1 VAQYWYPVFVDALT
15 LVPKCQQGTVV
26 QVVSPRNSNI
36 TFDDRRRH
44 VRHKVPSIIYVG
56 LGASNG
62 GIVINLGAG
71 GLSLQAVAELN
82 PEAELT
88 LHLQLEGNEQAIET
102 EGRITWLGPTQ
113 KEAGI
118 CFKNLLGPT
127 EQQIAEWIARLE
139 PPAPGS
145 DIGTEP
151 RRQSPPIRGE
161 VPVQSIQNSIQAISP
176 RKKTENT
183 RSNFAPEIPRE
194 SLSES
199 SQLDD
204 SSIAPDAA
212 PPRFTTHRLR
222 LRFEEGFTSQLD
234 KSVESPPEHSD
245 PTLEPAT
252 PSIGAVGILPR
263 DAVLPSSS
271 EIISTGNRVGALTES
286 SNSKSH
292 RRRRKIAIS
301 VLASIIGILALIV
314 VILYFGKPLGPVGS
328 GGQPARPISSPT
340 AVAAPRSGPAQRTG
354 HGVKATPSP
363 DASTGAETAPP
374 IHPAHEAVSV
384 PQGGGWVAR
393 LKDFLGMDVP
403 TKIDP
408 ALVNVPVWTIR
419 RSGFYYCADSP
430 EFEKLRKS
438 AVMMTQ
444 GEALQSGYQPK
455 LGSYCQ

>member
-1 VAQYWYPVFVDALT
+1 M
-15 LVPKCQQGTVV
+15 V

-88 LHLQLEGNEQAIET
+88 LHFQLEGNEQAIET

-118 CFKNLLGPT
+118 CFKNLLGNT

-139 PPAPGS
+139 PPAPGTN
-145 DIGTEP
+145 IGTEP
-151 RRQSPPIRGE
+151 RRQSPPIRSE

-176 RKKTENT
+176 RKKTENI
-183 RSNFAPEIPRE
+183 RSNFAPEISRE

-222 LRFEEGFTSQLD
+222 LRPEEGFTSQLD
-234 KSVESPPEHSD
+234 KSVESPPEHPD
-245 PTLEPAT
+245 PPLEPAT
-252 PSIGAVGILPR
+252 PSIDAVGIFPR
-263 DAVLPSSS
+263 DAVLPSFS
-271 EIISTGNRVGALTES
+271 EIISAGNRVGALTES

-292 RRRRKIAIS
+292 WRRPKIAIS
-301 VLASIIGILALIV
+301 VVASIIGILALIV
-314 VILYFGKPLGPVGS
+314 VILYFGKPIGPVGS
-328 GGQPARPISSPT
+328 GGKPTAPISPPT
-340 AVAAPRSGPAQRTG
+340 AVAPMSAPRLGQEQRAR
-354 HGVKATPSP
+354 HGVKATPSS
-363 DASTGAETAPP
+363 DAPTGADSVP
-374 IHPAHEAVSV
+374 IPPAHEPVSV
-384 PQGGGWVAR
+384 PQDGGWVER
-393 LKDFLGMDVP
+393 LKDFLGMDEH

-408 ALVNVPVWTIR
+408 AHVNVPVWTIR

-430 EFEKLRKS
+430 EFEKLKKN